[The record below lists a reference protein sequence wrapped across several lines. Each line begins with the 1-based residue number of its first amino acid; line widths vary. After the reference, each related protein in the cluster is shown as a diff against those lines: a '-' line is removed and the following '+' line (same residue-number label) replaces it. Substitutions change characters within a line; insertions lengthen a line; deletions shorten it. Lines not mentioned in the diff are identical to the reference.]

1 MFNMPLNNLKGIGE
15 KKAEKLK
22 KIGLS
27 NYGDVLYDFPI
38 RYVDRRKIAN
48 ISEVHDQSYVTIK
61 AKVLQIRFKMVHK
74 TRKEIMI
81 LEVMDSFHQ
90 GEIVFFSPQ
99 YIKAFFKENTT
110 YYFFGKIEK
119 MGMMFKMMHPEYAK
133 EDDKQFLSIL
143 PVYASTLGLFQSDL
157 VRLHQQV
164 AGLLAPI
171 VAENLPSSIV
181 TLAKLC
187 TLNDALYQIH
197 CPKDEKLLKIA
208 RYRLIYQELFTLQ
221 LKLIVLKN
229 NYHKAKADC
238 LPVKDE
244 IQDWIETLPFKL
256 TNAQIKAFEDIKVDL
271 NSGNSMNR
279 LIQGDVGSGKTILAF
294 LTLLIALTNQKQGV
308 LMAPTAILARQ
319 HYEGFKQAFG
329 DQYTVEILDS
339 GVSAKEKKRIKAE
352 IELGNVDVVIGTH
365 AVLEEDVVFKD
376 LGVVITDEQ
385 HRFGVRQR
393 TIVSQKGHNPHVLI
407 MSATPIPRTLSLILY
422 GDMDVSIVDEMP
434 EGRKPIKTHFVK
446 PSKLDEMYGFI
457 HDKLKAGRQVYFV
470 CPLVETSEILDLT
483 SAEAHYEML
492 QAKFS
497 TYKVGLVHGKMKNK
511 DKDQIMEAFKNNEIQ
526 LLVSTTVIEVGI
538 NVPNASV
545 MVILN
550 SERFGL
556 SQLHQLRGRV
566 GRGDEQSYCFLLSE
580 KLSKEA
586 KARIETMVNETSGF
600 EIADKDLEL
609 RGSGEVFGVR
619 QHGLPEL
626 RLADL
631 SKHKKI
637 LVEAQKH
644 VKIVIAEYQL
654 GNAEMVRYI
663 DQLRTEI
670 NETFTL

>member
-1 MFNMPLNNLKGIGE
+1 MPLNNLKGIGD
-15 KKAEKLK
+15 KKAAKLK

-27 NYGDVLYDFPI
+27 TYRDVLYDFPV
-38 RYVDRRKIAN
+38 RYIDRRKIVN
-48 ISEVHDQSYVTIK
+48 ISEAPDQVHVTIR
-61 AKVLQIRFKMVHK
+61 AKVLSIRFKVVNK
-74 TRKEIMI
+74 SKKEIMI
-81 LEVMDSFHQ
+81 LEVMDSFHH

-99 YIKAFFKENTT
+99 YIQSFFKTNEL

-119 MGMMFKMMHPEYAK
+119 MGALFKMMHPEYARA
-133 EDDKQFLSIL
+133 DDKLFLSIL
-143 PVYASTLGLFQSDL
+143 PVYASTLGLYQSDL

-164 AGLLAPI
+164 AGLLSPI
-171 VAENLPSSIV
+171 VEETLPMSV
-181 TLAKLC
+181 TALGKLC
-187 TLNDALYQIH
+187 TLQDALYQIH
-197 CPKDEKLLKIA
+197 HPKDEQTLKVA
-208 RYRLIYQELFTLQ
+208 RYRLIYEELFTLQ

-229 NYHKAKADC
+229 NYHRAKADR
-238 LPVKDE
+238 LEMDQEVSDFM
-244 IQDWIETLPFKL
+244 THLPFKL
-256 TNAQIKAFEDIKVDL
+256 TNAQVKAFEDIKVDL
-271 NSGNSMNR
+271 KSGNSMNR

-294 LTLLIALTNQKQGV
+294 LTLLMALRNQKQGV

-319 HYEGFKQAFG
+319 HYESFKQYFG
-329 DQYTVEILDS
+329 EKYKVEILDS
-339 GVSAKEKKRIKAE
+339 GVSAKEKKRVKAD
-352 IELGNVDVVIGTH
+352 IELGTVDVVIGTH
-365 AVLEEDVVFKD
+365 AVLEEDVLFKA

-393 TIVSQKGHNPHVLI
+393 TIVSQKGDNPHVLI

-434 EGRKPIKTHFVK
+434 AGRKPIKTHFVR
-446 PSKLDEMYGFI
+446 PSKLEEMYVFI
-457 HDKLKAGRQVYFV
+457 REKLEASRQVYFV
-470 CPLVETSEILDLT
+470 CPLVEDSETLDLT
-483 SAEAHYEML
+483 SATAHYEAL
-492 QAKFS
+492 KERFHDFN
-497 TYKVGLVHGKMKNK
+497 VGIVHGKMKTKEK
-511 DKDQIMEAFKNNEIQ
+511 DLIMESFKRNEINI
-526 LLVSTTVIEVGI
+526 LVSTTVIEVGI

-580 KLSKEA
+580 KLSKDA

-626 RLADL
+626 KLADL

-637 LVEAQKH
+637 LLEAQKH

-654 GNAEMVRYI
+654 GNTEMIQYI
-663 DQLRTEI
+663 DKLRLEI

>member
-1 MFNMPLNNLKGIGE
+1 MPLNNLKGIGD

-22 KIGLS
+22 KLGLS

-38 RYVDRRKIAN
+38 RYIDRRKIVN
-48 ISEVHDQSYVTIK
+48 ISDVPDQSLVTIK
-61 AKVLQIRFKMVHK
+61 AKVIKIRFKLVQK

-99 YIKAFFKENTT
+99 YIKAFFKENTS

-119 MGMMFKMMHPEYAK
+119 IGMMFKMMHPEYARE
-133 EDDKQFLSIL
+133 EDRQFLSIL
-143 PVYASTLGLFQSDL
+143 PIYASTLGIFQTDL

-164 AGLLAPI
+164 AGLLSPL
-171 VAENLPSSIV
+171 VEESLPESII

-187 TLNDALYQIH
+187 SLQDALFQIH
-197 CPKDEKLLKIA
+197 CPKDEKALKIA
-208 RYRLIYQELFTLQ
+208 RYRLIYEELFTLQ

-238 LPVKDE
+238 LLAGPE
-244 IQDWIETLPFKL
+244 IDHWISSLPFKL
-256 TNAQIKAFEDIKVDL
+256 TGAQIRAFDDIKKDL
-271 NSGNSMNR
+271 ESGSSMNR
-279 LIQGDVGSGKTILAF
+279 LVQGDVGSGKTVLAF
-294 LTLLIALTNQKQGV
+294 LTLLIALKNHKQGV

-319 HYEGFKQAFG
+319 HYESFKQAFG
-329 DQYTVEILDS
+329 DEYSVEILDS

-352 IELGNVDVVIGTH
+352 IEFGNVDVVIGTH
-365 AVLEEDVVFKD
+365 AVLEEDVIFKD

-446 PSKLDEMYGFI
+446 PSKIEEMYGFI
-457 HDKLKAGRQVYFV
+457 LEKLKSGRQIYFV
-470 CPLVETSEILDLT
+470 CPLVETSETLDLT
-483 SAEAHYEML
+483 SAEAHFEML
-492 QAKFS
+492 KSKFT
-497 TYKVGLVHGKMKNK
+497 TYNVGLVHGKMKNK
-511 DKDQIMEAFKNNEIQ
+511 DKDQIMEAFKKNEIQ

-586 KARIETMVNETSGF
+586 KSRIETMVNETSGF

-609 RGSGEVFGVR
+609 RGSGEIFGVR

-654 GNAEMVRYI
+654 GNKEMVRYI
-663 DQLRTEI
+663 DHLRLEI

>member
-1 MFNMPLNNLKGIGE
+1 MPLNNLKGIGD
-15 KKAEKLK
+15 KKAGKLK

-27 NYGDVLYDFPI
+27 TYRDVLYDFPI
-38 RYVDRRKIAN
+38 RYIDRRKIAN
-48 ISEVHDQSYVTIK
+48 ISEVPNQAHVTIK
-61 AKVLQIRFKMVHK
+61 AKILSIRFKFVNK
-74 TRKEIMI
+74 SKKEIMI
-81 LEVMDSFHQ
+81 LDVIDSFHQ

-99 YIKAFFKENTT
+99 YIKSFFKPNEI

-119 MGMMFKMMHPEYAK
+119 MGALFKMMHPEYAR
-133 EDDKQFLSIL
+133 DNDKQFLSIL
-143 PVYASTLGLFQSDL
+143 PVYASTLGLYQSDL

-171 VAENLPSSIV
+171 VDETLPLSI
-181 TLAKLC
+181 TALGKLC
-187 TLNDALYQIH
+187 TLQEALYHIH
-197 CPKDEKLLKIA
+197 SPKDEQTLKVA
-208 RYRLIYQELFTLQ
+208 RYRLIYEELFTLQ

-229 NYHKAKADC
+229 NYHKAKADS
-238 LPVKDE
+238 LEVD
-244 IQDWIETLPFKL
+244 QDILNFIDLLPFKL
-256 TNAQIKAFEDIKVDL
+256 TNAQVKAFEDIKTDL
-271 NSGNSMNR
+271 KSGNSMNR

-294 LTLLIALTNQKQGV
+294 LTLLIALRNHKQGV

-319 HYEGFKQAFG
+319 HYESFKQYFG
-329 DQYTVEILDS
+329 ETYTVEILDS

-352 IELGNVDVVIGTH
+352 IMLGNVAIVIGTH
-365 AVLEEDVVFKD
+365 AVLEEDVVFKE

-434 EGRKPIKTHFVK
+434 EGRKPIKTHFVR
-446 PSKLDEMYGFI
+446 PSKLEEMYGFI
-457 HDKLKAGRQVYFV
+457 RERLETGRQVYFV
-470 CPLVETSEILDLT
+470 CPLVEDSETLDLT
-483 SAEAHYEML
+483 SATAHYEAL
-492 QAKFS
+492 KRRFHNY
-497 TYKVGLVHGKMKNK
+497 TVGIVHGKMKTKEK
-511 DKDQIMEAFKNNEIQ
+511 DLIMESFKTNEINI
-526 LLVSTTVIEVGI
+526 LVSTTVIEVGI

-609 RGSGEVFGVR
+609 RGSGEIFGVR

-637 LVEAQKH
+637 LLEAQKH

-654 GNAEMVRYI
+654 GNREMIQYV
-663 DQLRTEI
+663 DKLRLEI

>member
-1 MFNMPLNNLKGIGE
+1 MPLNNLKGIGD
-15 KKAEKLK
+15 KKAAKLK

-27 NYGDVLYDFPI
+27 TYRDVLYDFPM
-38 RYVDRRKIAN
+38 RYIDRRKIAN
-48 ISEVHDQSYVTIK
+48 ISEAPNQAHVTIM
-61 AKVLQIRFKMVHK
+61 AKVLNIRFKLVNK
-74 TRKEIMI
+74 SQKEIMI
-81 LEVMDSFHQ
+81 LDVADSFHQ

-99 YIKAFFKENTT
+99 YIKSFFKPNEV

-119 MGMMFKMMHPEYAK
+119 MGAFFKMMHPEYAR
-133 EDDKQFLSIL
+133 EHDKQFLSIL
-143 PVYASTLGLFQSDL
+143 PVYASTLGLYQSDL
-157 VRLHQQV
+157 VRMHQQV
-164 AGLLAPI
+164 AGLLSPM
-171 VAENLPSSIV
+171 VEETLPLSIIG
-181 TLAKLC
+181 LGKLC
-187 TLNDALYQIH
+187 ALKEALYHIH
-197 CPKDEKLLKIA
+197 SPKDEQTLKVA
-208 RYRLIYQELFTLQ
+208 RYRLIYEELFTLQ

-238 LPVKDE
+238 LEADQE
-244 IQDWIETLPFKL
+244 ISDFMTLLPFKL
-256 TNAQIKAFEDIKVDL
+256 TNAQVKALEDIKRDL
-271 NSGNSMNR
+271 KSGNSMNR
-279 LIQGDVGSGKTILAF
+279 LIQGDVGSGKTIVAF
-294 LTLLIALTNQKQGV
+294 LTLLIALKNGKQGV

-319 HYEGFKQAFG
+319 HYESFKKYFDEA
-329 DQYTVEILDS
+329 YAVEILDS
-339 GVSAKEKKRIKAE
+339 SVSAKEKKRIKSE
-352 IELGNVDVVIGTH
+352 ITLGHIDVVIGTH

-446 PSKLDEMYGFI
+446 PSKLEEMYGFI
-457 HDKLKAGRQVYFV
+457 HKMLEAGRQIYFV
-470 CPLVETSEILDLT
+470 CPLVEDSETLDLT
-483 SAEAHYEML
+483 SATAHYEAL
-492 QAKFS
+492 KERFDRYA
-497 TYKVGLVHGKMKNK
+497 VGIVHGKMKAK
-511 DKDQIMEAFKNNEIQ
+511 DKDLIMESFKNNEIKI
-526 LLVSTTVIEVGI
+526 LVSTTVIEVGI

-566 GRGDEQSYCFLLSE
+566 GRGDDQSYCFLLSE

-609 RGSGEVFGVR
+609 RGSGEIFGVR

-626 RLADL
+626 KLADL

-637 LVEAQKH
+637 LLEAQKH

-654 GNAEMVRYI
+654 GNREMIQYV
-663 DQLRTEI
+663 DKLRLEI

>member
-1 MFNMPLNNLKGIGE
+1 MPLSNLKGIGE
-15 KKAEKLK
+15 KKAAKLK

-27 NYGDVLYDFPI
+27 TYRDVLYDFPI
-38 RYVDRRKIAN
+38 RYIDRRKIAN
-48 ISEVHDQSYVTIK
+48 ISEVPDHAHVTIK
-61 AKVLQIRFKMVHK
+61 AKVLNIRFKIVNRSK
-74 TRKEIMI
+74 KEIMI
-81 LEVMDSFHQ
+81 LDVVDSFHQ

-99 YIKAFFKENTT
+99 YIKSFFKPNEH

-119 MGMMFKMMHPEYAK
+119 MGALFKMMHPEYAR
-133 EDDKQFLSIL
+133 DHDKQFLTIL
-143 PVYASTLGLFQSDL
+143 PVYASTLGLYQSDL
-157 VRLHQQV
+157 VRMHQQV
-164 AGLLAPI
+164 AGLLSPI
-171 VAENLPSSIV
+171 VEETLPASI
-181 TLAKLC
+181 TALGKLC
-187 TLNDALYQIH
+187 TLQEALYHIH
-197 CPKDEKLLKIA
+197 LPKDEQTLKVA
-208 RYRLIYQELFTLQ
+208 RYRLIYEELFTLQ

-238 LPVKDE
+238 LE
-244 IQDWIETLPFKL
+244 IDPEIVDFIERLPFKL
-256 TNAQIKAFEDIKVDL
+256 TNAQIKAFEDIKADL
-271 NSGNSMNR
+271 KSGNSMNR

-294 LTLLIALTNQKQGV
+294 LTLLIAVKNQKQGV

-319 HYEGFKQAFG
+319 HYESFRQYFG
-329 DQYTVEILDS
+329 ETYTVEILDS
-339 GVSAKEKKRIKAE
+339 GVSAKEKKRIKSE
-352 IELGNVDVVIGTH
+352 IELGRVDVVIGTH
-365 AVLEEDVVFKD
+365 AVLEDDVVFKE

-393 TIVSQKGHNPHVLI
+393 SIASQKGHNPHVLI

-422 GDMDVSIVDEMP
+422 GDMNVSIVDEMP
-434 EGRKPIKTHFVK
+434 VGRKQIKTHFVK
-446 PSKLDEMYGFI
+446 PSKLEDMYGFI
-457 HDKLKAGRQVYFV
+457 REKLEAGRQIYFV
-470 CPLVETSEILDLT
+470 CPLVEDSETLDLT
-483 SAEAHYEML
+483 SATTHYEAL
-492 QAKFS
+492 KIRYRDY
-497 TYKVGLVHGKMKNK
+497 TVGIVHGKMKPK
-511 DKDQIMEAFKNNEIQ
+511 EKEFIMESFKNNEIHI
-526 LLVSTTVIEVGI
+526 LVSTTVIEVGI

-631 SKHKKI
+631 VKHKKI
-637 LVEAQKH
+637 LLEAQKH

-654 GNAEMVRYI
+654 GNREMVQYV
-663 DQLRTEI
+663 DKLRLEI